1 MDTLNR
7 MPPLQAR
14 LRSPWPLTLRNE
26 DGLDHLLIL
35 YFFFGPKNPISNII
49 EIWCRYHGM
58 FLEVTSLTLLWRW
71 IEHLKLKPKQK
82 NCHLILP
89 ILPFIPLSFWPHPN
103 QPTIKIWWR
112 ILKAGCDLV
121 SWPNKAA
128 LWQSY
133 SEINRCIQCI
143 QIHLSHSA
151 ISCSSTGTTWTVLPC
166 KSQNVHLFCTNTF
179 TFCLHVFLRCILHS
193 HIVLG
198 TWQYIIVY
206 NRRWLR
212 SWWWSL

>member
-1 MDTLNR
+1 

-206 NRRWLR
+206 NRRGLR